1 MNRKLLGQFYYEG
14 RDYEFNFS
22 KFWTGSRTFFDCTE
36 TDTQILWKVTQTTF
50 RAKMEAEIACNK
62 EEMLDT
68 LTQATEKEMQGVK
81 QAGMMKDLKALDEW
95 VHHLRSSWSVI
106 RADKPL
112 WKLHGLLHKEG
123 GSTEDEISR
132 AVDAVVRM
140 GQSIIEQAKKERRIQ
155 DEGFCG

>member
-1 MNRKLLGQFYYEG
+1 MPDLL
-14 RDYEFNFS
+14 
-22 KFWTGSRTFFDCTE
+22 
-36 TDTQILWKVTQTTF
+36 QISEKCVGIKEQEYSPDLSPLL
-50 RAKMEAEIACNK
+50 AYGNK

-81 QAGMMKDLKALDEW
+81 QSVMMKDFKALDEW